1 MNASEVV
8 KGTPKVLKIPA
19 IDEQIKME
27 VMKTG
32 LYTCTQTITEEEA
45 DNKILLSSPVSTN
58 NWDTVTIVRGNCFN
72 DDIAAKGT
80 YPKAIDFT
88 IVDEEVNST
97 EYAIHGTFKPWAI
110 TTGGEGRNIWFSL
123 KWKEGTFIN
132 AGKSMTLPEDTEA
145 VISVILSYFPLP
157 AAQAKN
163 GEYKLSVDASE
174 GSADTAPCVSV
185 MSVDTKGALQPI
197 AETVFASILGQ
208 WLNKAETLA
217 LFQPLFATVVV
228 DNGTDENFAWL
239 KPTYM
244 SYAYRD
250 AARLEDSFFGVL
262 CMTNNR
268 DGGEGIKQLPLVSM
282 GQSENVVLLINREI
296 FVKYQ
301 YLPSLPLAV
310 PNTTSENYTLGSDGI
325 TVSAS
330 GIKLSKVAYGSM
342 DYQPVLKNFV
352 VSFDEARVR
361 TILQVDINISP
372 GIDVHSFVETE
383 HTFALGYNEKKEPIM
398 IYKNIGEPLVR
409 NEVEASAGIIIT
421 EVILDII
428 VAVVSAGL
436 VEAVEKVTTKIIIA
450 LVAAIVVA
458 AVAIIIHLIIEEV
471 VTDGT
476 LEKLPSVTPMMEAG
490 VSPVQWPFTKTGT
503 FKAAKIIYNGA
514 FIFVG
519 KEG

>member
-1 MNASEVV
+1 MNVNEVV
-8 KGTPKVLKIPA
+8 KGTSKVLKIPT
-19 IDEQIKME
+19 IDEKIKMG
-27 VMKTG
+27 VMETG
-32 LYTCTQTITEEEA
+32 LYACAQTITEE

-80 YPKAIDFT
+80 YPKEIDFAM
-88 IVDEEVNST
+88 VDEEVNSA
-97 EYAIHGTFKPWAI
+97 EYAIHGKFKPWAI

-145 VISVILSYFPLP
+145 VISVMLSYFPVP
-157 AAQAKN
+157 APQAKN

-174 GSADTAPCVSV
+174 DSADTVPCVSI
-185 MSVDTKGALQPI
+185 MSVDTKGALQPV
-197 AETVFASILGQ
+197 AEAVFASILGQ

-217 LFQPLFATVVV
+217 LFQPLFATVVIK
-228 DNGTDENFAWL
+228 NGTDEDFAWL
-239 KPTYM
+239 NPTYM

-250 AARLEDSFFGVL
+250 AAQIEDALFGVL

-268 DGGEGIKQLPLVSM
+268 DGREGIKQLPLVSM
-282 GQSENVVLLINREI
+282 RQSENLVYLINREI

-301 YLPSLPLAV
+301 YLPSLPLAI
-310 PNTTSENYTLGSDGI
+310 PNTTAENYTLGSDGL

-330 GIKLSKVAYGSM
+330 GISLSKVTYGAI
-342 DYQPVLKNFV
+342 DYEPVLNNFS

-383 HTFALGYNEKKEPIM
+383 HTFALDYNENKEPIM
-398 IYKNIGEPLVR
+398 VYQNIGEPLVR

-428 VAVVSAGL
+428 VAVAAAGL
-436 VEAVEKVTTKIIIA
+436 TEAVEKVATKIIIA

-458 AVAIIIHLIIEEV
+458 VVAITIHLIIEEV
-471 VTDGT
+471 VADGT
-476 LEKLPSVTPMMEAG
+476 LEKLPSITPMMEAG
-490 VSPVQWPFTKTGT
+490 ISPIQWPFTKKGS
-503 FKAAKIIYNGA
+503 FIVAQIIYNGA
-514 FIFVG
+514 FIFAG
-519 KEG
+519 QEG